1 MAQATRPAQQQSVSF
16 SLLFCCG
23 YRPECPVLGSLHPPN
38 PPKTF
43 IQHFS
48 DKRSRHFSHLFLKNS
63 HDTLFY
69 HRIDRRSHSSHEL
82 LLLLVK
88 LPSPRILGKSGAFCF
103 HPHPISLKNHSS
115 KSLRKSWHATCYSP
129 LRPALKDH
137 EKNRSYY

>member
-1 MAQATRPAQQQSVSF
+1 MAQPTRPAQPKSVPF
-16 SLLFCCG
+16 SLLLCCG
-23 YRPECPVLGSLHPPN
+23 YCPERAVLGSLHPPN
-38 PPKTF
+38 TPKTF

-48 DKRSRHFSHLFLKNS
+48 DKRSRHSSHPFLKNS
-63 HDTLFY
+63 HVTLYY

-88 LPSPRILGKSGAFCF
+88 LPSPRILRESGAFCF
-103 HPHPISLKNHSS
+103 HPYPISLKDHSS